1 MLHRKV
7 DGSLN
12 SMSNLGLSEKGGG
25 IAPSFFYFSGI
36 VLLLLPLLAFNALP
50 SDQFLLGPVFLLML
64 GWLFFQRVQ
73 LLSFGSLGFKFGV
86 ILLAGPLYLLV
97 TPFFVS
103 YWPWLSLWMAA
114 SLLML
119 PVGFVA
125 AFSLRALK
133 AETFLLAFIVVS
145 SMNAAIIFWLA
156 YQGVDR
162 PAGFLIDPNLAAN
175 IFAIAFLACVY
186 LIRAPYIR
194 WILLIQ
200 LILGSA
206 IFLTQSRGAIFSL
219 SGALIVFFILCRFR
233 SIPIGY
239 NLART
244 LVVLVLSFIISVFI
258 QADSSSVAGLS
269 LSDRPESMQ
278 DRLDMWA
285 SALQLF
291 SEEMWW
297 GTGLGSFA
305 LRYPAVRAATET
317 TSVGFFAH
325 NDYLQLLMEL
335 GVVGFVSYF
344 ALPVSAFFICLWA
357 CFKKSRLKDGCF
369 LVLSVSVI
377 SLVAVHSFFNFVIYH
392 PLVSL
397 FVGVIMGF
405 SLREA
410 LPVEDR
416 DSKRKPII
424 TFLQRSMIAVVFM
437 AASITFA
444 ADLYGRS
451 LTSRAQAEGDRFNL
465 QSPTFYRLLPL
476 EYITPLNVEIKNYLV
491 AAQVNTAL
499 NLFPSDV
506 GKGLIDE
513 VRRQVSINSW
523 LQWGNCSQS
532 VNEARLVWLEEQET
546 AIKSLEALIAKVP
559 NCIQGRITLAE
570 AHMAVGEYE
579 EAIRLLNRG
588 VDRFKFKENRGDG
601 PIILLETLVHAYEDA
616 GRGSNARAIEAY
628 LNSFKAKR
636 DLGESDRWQ
645 RSIELW

>member
-1 MLHRKV
+1 
-7 DGSLN
+7 
-12 SMSNLGLSEKGGG
+12 
-25 IAPSFFYFSGI
+25 
-36 VLLLLPLLAFNALP
+36 
-50 SDQFLLGPVFLLML
+50 
-64 GWLFFQRVQ
+64 
-73 LLSFGSLGFKFGV
+73 
-86 ILLAGPLYLLV
+86 
-97 TPFFVS
+97 
-103 YWPWLSLWMAA
+103 
-114 SLLML
+114 
-119 PVGFVA
+119 
-125 AFSLRALK
+125 
-133 AETFLLAFIVVS
+133 
-145 SMNAAIIFWLA
+145 
-156 YQGVDR
+156 
-162 PAGFLIDPNLAAN
+162 
-175 IFAIAFLACVY
+175 
-186 LIRAPYIR
+186 
-194 WILLIQ
+194 
-200 LILGSA
+200 
-206 IFLTQSRGAIFSL
+206 
-219 SGALIVFFILCRFR
+219 
-233 SIPIGY
+233 
-239 NLART
+239 
-244 LVVLVLSFIISVFI
+244 
-258 QADSSSVAGLS
+258 
-269 LSDRPESMQ
+269 
-278 DRLDMWA
+278 
-285 SALQLF
+285 
-291 SEEMWW
+291 
-297 GTGLGSFA
+297 
-305 LRYPAVRAATET
+305 
-317 TSVGFFAH
+317 
-325 NDYLQLLMEL
+325 
-335 GVVGFVSYF
+335 
-344 ALPVSAFFICLWA
+344 
-357 CFKKSRLKDGCF
+357 
-369 LVLSVSVI
+369 
-377 SLVAVHSFFNFVIYH
+377 
-392 PLVSL
+392 
-397 FVGVIMGF
+397 
-405 SLREA
+405 EA